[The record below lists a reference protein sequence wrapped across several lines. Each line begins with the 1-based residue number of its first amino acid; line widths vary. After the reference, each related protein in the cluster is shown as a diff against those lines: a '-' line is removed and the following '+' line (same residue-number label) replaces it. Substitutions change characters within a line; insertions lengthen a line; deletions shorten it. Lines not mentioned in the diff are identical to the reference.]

1 MFRRSLALILA
12 LPLLVA
18 TTPTAPAIAA
28 YVGKY
33 PFDKVRGMAFTQ
45 HPVVVRAVK
54 AALLGAIFQSRV
66 LDPDSTSGPIV
77 RQGDFIVSW
86 ACEPH
91 NCGFHQ
97 WAIVLTGSARKAA
110 VCYYNEDL
118 SEGARWFID
127 GSVVFVQPDG
137 NCQFETVPAQVALT
151 LVR

>member
-1 MFRRSLALILA
+1 MA
-12 LPLLVA
+12 LPLLLA
-18 TTPTAPAIAA
+18 ASPTAPAVSA

-54 AALLGAIFQSRV
+54 AALLGSIIQSRV
-66 LDPDSTSGPIV
+66 LDPNSTSGPIA

-97 WAIVLTGSARKAA
+97 WAIVLTGSGRKAA

-118 SEGARWFID
+118 SEGARWFVD
-127 GSVVFVQPDG
+127 GSVGYVQHNG
-137 NCQFETVPAQVALT
+137 NCQFETVLAQVALT